1 MSACLLLASE
11 SLLLAFC
18 LPLSAFSLGCER
30 SFYPGFFDENDYPK
44 SNFRKIMHIHVT
56 HAIVDRYPKVKF
68 VWAHVGLSQE
78 LATLHPAVH
87 ARILEVFFER
97 FSTNLWLDTSWDVLA
112 KQNFVRG
119 YGASNRPRPH
129 RIPEEIG
136 TEIVTEI
143 VLVPPHPPPTPPL
156 RLITTASR
164 SRTFG
169 PLGRPRTSLTTLSS
183 ICPSG
188 QARANGSIR
197 SGRRRRT

>member
-1 MSACLLLASE
+1 MLTRASSRACVCVCVCPPTS
-11 SLLLAFC
+11 F
-18 LPLSAFSLGCER
+18 GCER
-30 SFYPGFFDENDYPK
+30 SFYSGFFDEKDYPK

-119 YGASNRPRPH
+119 YGASNPPAAPSEPRDGPRLRPR
-129 RIPEEIG
+129 
-136 TEIVTEI
+136 
-143 VLVPPHPPPTPPL
+143 L
-156 RLITTASR
+156 
-164 SRTFG
+164 
-169 PLGRPRTSLTTLSS
+169 RPRL
-183 ICPSG
+183 
-188 QARANGSIR
+188 
-197 SGRRRRT
+197 

>member
-1 MSACLLLASE
+1 MEGDARPVSACLLLASE

-112 KQNFVRG
+112 KQNFVRS
-119 YGASNRPRPH
+119 YGVSNRPRPH

-143 VLVPPHPPPTPPL
+143 GLVPPPPPPTPP
-156 RLITTASR
+156 
-164 SRTFG
+164 
-169 PLGRPRTSLTTLSS
+169 
-183 ICPSG
+183 PSG
-188 QARANGSIR
+188 
-197 SGRRRRT
+197 